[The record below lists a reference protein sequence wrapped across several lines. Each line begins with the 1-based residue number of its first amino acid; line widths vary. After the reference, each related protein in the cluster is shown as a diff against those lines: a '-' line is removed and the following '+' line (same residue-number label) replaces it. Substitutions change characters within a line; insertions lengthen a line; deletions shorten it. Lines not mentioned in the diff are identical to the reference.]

1 MIDPV
6 GTKASAVSDLRT
18 DAVKLEAKVSK
29 VAEAAVATK
38 LAANTVSVSA
48 REAVKTM
55 AATPPVDVERV
66 AQIKKAVAE
75 GRFPIYPATIAD
87 RLIAF
92 EQGYRY
98 Q

>member
-1 MIDPV
+1 MVDPV
-6 GTKASAVSDLRT
+6 GIKASAISDLRT
-18 DAVKLEAKVSK
+18 DAVKADAKVAQVAQAAAVQK
-29 VAEAAVATK
+29 VASSPVESQASAT
-38 LAANTVSVSA
+38 
-48 REAVKTM
+48 VKVM
-55 AATPPVDVERV
+55 AATAPVDVDRV
-66 AQIKKAVAE
+66 AQIKRAVQE